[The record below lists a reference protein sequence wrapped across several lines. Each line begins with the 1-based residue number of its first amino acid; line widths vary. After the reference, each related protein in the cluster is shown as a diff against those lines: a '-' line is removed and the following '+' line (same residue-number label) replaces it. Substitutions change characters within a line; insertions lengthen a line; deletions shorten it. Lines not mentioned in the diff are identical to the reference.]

1 MANTWIV
8 VADSAMARIFTYTE
22 DGTGLEPVE
31 ELQHPASRAH
41 ERDLATDRPGR
52 TFDSEGPGRH
62 AKSESVS
69 PKEHE
74 ELKFSRELAQ
84 YIEKARTRNRFDGLV
99 LVAAPSFLGELRK
112 AMSDPA
118 LRLVQSELDKNLAHM
133 DGNAVYS
140 HLQQTISP

>member
-1 MANTWIV
+1 MANTWVV
-8 VADSAMARIFTYTE
+8 VADSALARIYTYTE
-22 DGTGLEPVE
+22 DGNGLEQVE
-31 ELQHPASRAH
+31 ELLHPASRSHA
-41 ERDLATDRPGR
+41 RDLATDRPGR

-84 YIEKARTRNRFDGLV
+84 HLDTARTRNRFDGLV

-112 AMSDPA
+112 AMTDPA

-133 DGNAVYS
+133 DGPTVFL
-140 HLQQTISP
+140 HLQRASAG